1 MSSAFARTDEAAALT
16 ARTARHFAH
25 KVPVRREQDA
35 TRIETR
41 FGVILLRPV
50 ADGIEVELSPRGTE
64 ADGALRNVFVTHLE
78 RFARTPLE
86 IEWRNE
92 DSTDPGRILP

>member
-1 MSSAFARTDEAAALT
+1 VSVTSAAFARTDEAAALT

-25 KVPVRREQDA
+25 KVTVRNEQSA

-50 ADGIEVELSPRGTE
+50 ADGIEVELSAQTIE
-64 ADGALRNVFVTHLE
+64 ADGDLRNVFVSHLE
-78 RFARTPLE
+78 RFARTPLQ
-86 IEWRNE
+86 IEWRHE
-92 DSTDPGRILP
+92 GDA